1 MFPYSFP
8 NLIILWTF
16 LIFLQQD
23 SLSHGLVTAIGN
35 NLVFIILLLA
45 LVYYFYG
52 KVPNTRTGKVRAI
65 AFNVAM
71 LPLLFINI
79 IFMPKVISGDPIGS
93 NGLAYLLPMIYSPV
107 IFIVVWAISYFFIK
121 DELR

>member
-8 NLIILWTF
+8 NFIILWTF

-23 SLSHGLVTAIGN
+23 SISYGLATAIGN
-35 NLVFIILLLA
+35 NLAFIILLLV

-52 KVPNTRTGKVRAI
+52 KVPNTRTDKARSI

-79 IFMPKVISGDPIGS
+79 IFMSKVISGDSIGS
-93 NGLAYLLPMIYSPV
+93 SGLAYLLPMIYSPV
-107 IFIVVWAISYFFIK
+107 IFIAVWAISYFFIK
-121 DELR
+121 D